1 MESYVNFTFIY
12 LEPFMLF
19 NVQNSIFLISQPLH
33 RIFTTKSLHKID
45 SISRYFETF
54 EVVTYWYRS
63 KFLLCDLS
71 RELQLLESSQYD
83 VVDFHWIRSREGR
96 PSETIIRAINKVEQR
111 GSLEV
116 QGGINE
122 QMVATYWTN
131 LSGDL

>member
-1 MESYVNFTFIY
+1 MSG
-12 LEPFMLF
+12 
-19 NVQNSIFLISQPLH
+19 
-33 RIFTTKSLHKID
+33 
-45 SISRYFETF
+45 
-54 EVVTYWYRS
+54 
-63 KFLLCDLS
+63 
-71 RELQLLESSQYD
+71 ELQLLESSQYD